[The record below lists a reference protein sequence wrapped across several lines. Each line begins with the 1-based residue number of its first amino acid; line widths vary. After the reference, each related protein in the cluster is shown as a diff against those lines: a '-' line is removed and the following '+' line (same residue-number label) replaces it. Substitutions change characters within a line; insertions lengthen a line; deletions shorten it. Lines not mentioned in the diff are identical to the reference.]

1 MGIGGDGRV
10 ARLLELSDTHSR
22 VTVAPALGG
31 GLTSFDAKLSVC
43 LVPVLRNAKPGAE
56 VFGLASNILVPFSNR
71 ISGGGFIF
79 DQAFQAV
86 PCNVDGQEFPIH
98 GDAFLR
104 EWKVL
109 AATRTSATLSLP
121 DGGIGPFRYA
131 AELTYALE
139 NGTLLARARVINTG
153 PRLPFGGGFHPWFP
167 RREGTGL
174 AFDATHVWLE
184 DARHLPTEQ
193 RPIEVAADLDFRR
206 LRALPRRWINN
217 AYTGWRGSA
226 TVLQPD
232 LGLSVKITAPDMGV
246 AIVFSPD
253 GDADFFC
260 FEPVTHAVDAFNQQG
275 MPGLRILEPGAEMAM
290 EMRIAWRPETVGAAG
305 MVPNSVWYN

>member
-1 MGIGGDGRV
+1 MSHGRIDGDGRV
-10 ARLLELSDTHSR
+10 ARLLELSDAHSR

-31 GLTSFDAKLSVC
+31 GLAGFDSKLADG
-43 LVPVLRNAKPGAE
+43 LVPVLRNARPGADA
-56 VFGLASNILVPFSNR
+56 FGLANNVLIPFSNR
-71 ISGGGFIF
+71 ISGGGFNF
-79 DQAFQAV
+79 GEAFHAV
-86 PCNVDGQEFPIH
+86 PCNIDGQEFPAH

-104 EWKVL
+104 EWEVL
-109 AATRTSATLSLP
+109 AATGTSATLSLP

-139 NGTLLARARVINTG
+139 NGTLLARVRVTNTG
-153 PRLPFGGGFHPWFP
+153 SRLPFGGGFHPWFP

-193 RPIEVAADLDFRR
+193 RPIEMAADFDFRR
-206 LRALPRRWINN
+206 LRALPRSWINN

-226 TVLQPD
+226 TVLQPE
-232 LGLSVKITAPDMGV
+232 LGLSVEITAPDMDV

-253 GDADFFC
+253 GNADFFC

-275 MPGLRILEPGAEMAM
+275 MPGLRVLEPGAEMAM
-290 EMRIAWRPETVGAAG
+290 EMRIAWRTIKVGAARK
-305 MVPNSVWYN
+305 P